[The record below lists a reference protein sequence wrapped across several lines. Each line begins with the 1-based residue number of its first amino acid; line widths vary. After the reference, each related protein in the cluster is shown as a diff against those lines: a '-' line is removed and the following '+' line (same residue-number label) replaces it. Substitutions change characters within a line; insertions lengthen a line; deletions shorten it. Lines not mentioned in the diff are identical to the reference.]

1 MPHIGTLRP
10 ASLKNWNWRQ
20 QARFTSRLSDGQS
33 RQRKKSIEKSSK
45 NLKGWSMD
53 VLNEFPLIDE
63 HGKRYREFGRGC
75 REYAPTLVTSAG
87 EVPIGTVIYKKM
99 QEEPTAQ
106 RKDCPFRGGLYPRC
120 TEDCSFYENGK
131 CKPGTA
137 QAGKRCPL
145 PAHLTCGDS
154 CMMYKDGRCT
164 IFAAGRKKK

>member
-1 MPHIGTLRP
+1 MDI
-10 ASLKNWNWRQ
+10 LK
-20 QARFTSRLSDGQS
+20 
-33 RQRKKSIEKSSK
+33 EY
-45 NLKGWSMD
+45 
-53 VLNEFPLIDE
+53 PLIDE

-87 EVPIGTVIYKKM
+87 EVPMGTVIYKKM

-106 RKDCPFRGGLYPRC
+106 RKDCPFKGGLYPRC
-120 TEDCSFYENGK
+120 TEDCAFLMCET

-137 QAGKRCPL
+137 QAGKRCPM

-164 IFAAGRKKK
+164 LFCSRKETKE